1 MVLHTIISPADIFY
15 DFSKNMENIKKN
27 EEICITDPFHYL
39 EQDEYY
45 KQNNTNAGNDFQLHI
60 RRAK

>member
-27 EEICITDPFHYL
+27 EEICFTDPFHYL
-39 EQDEYY
+39 ELDEYY
-45 KQNNTNAGNDFQLHI
+45 KQNIQM
-60 RRAK
+60 RK

>member
-15 DFSKNMENIKKN
+15 DFSKNME
-27 EEICITDPFHYL
+27 ICITDPFHYL

-45 KQNNTNAGNDFQLHI
+45 KQNIQM
-60 RRAK
+60 RK

>member
-15 DFSKNMENIKKN
+15 DFSKNVENIKKKKMRKYALR
-27 EEICITDPFHYL
+27 TLFHYL

-45 KQNNTNAGNDFQLHI
+45 KQNIQM
-60 RRAK
+60 RK

>member
-45 KQNNTNAGNDFQLHI
+45 NCLLYTSDAADE
-60 RRAK
+60 